1 MQFTIVI
8 CNFFFHFTPFQVVY
22 KIIDLGYAKQLD
34 QESLA
39 TTFVGTLKYVV
50 GIYYFYRLFEVG
62 FVGYGTSFFYLD
74 LWPITFNTDGEICYL
89 YAILKEVVSL
99 DQFWFICSFHR
110 PLNFLVESNT
120 QKQ

>member
-1 MQFTIVI
+1 MWW
-8 CNFFFHFTPFQVVY
+8 VY
-22 KIIDLGYAKQLD
+22 
-34 QESLA
+34 A
-39 TTFVGTLKYVV
+39 TL
-50 GIYYFYRLFEVG
+50 G
-62 FVGYGTSFFYLD
+62 FVSYRTSFFYLD

-99 DQFWFICSFHR
+99 DQFCLFVLFYR

>member
-8 CNFFFHFTPFQVVY
+8 CNFFFHFTSFQVVY

-50 GIYYFYRLFEVG
+50 GIYCFYRLFEVG
-62 FVGYGTSFFYLD
+62 FVSYRTSFFYLD
-74 LWPITFNTDGEICYL
+74 LWPITFNADGEICYL

-99 DQFWFICSFHR
+99 DQFWLFVLFYR